1 MRSLKRH
8 GYTGRVVILI
18 DNEDDSRSEYE
29 KRYPG
34 KVHVFDKAAERG
46 TFDIGDNFDGRNCV
60 VFARN
65 ACFRVARELGIDHFI
80 MLDDDYSD
88 FRYKSNHRDEYCDK
102 INPSNLDA
110 VFDLMVEFLK
120 ASKAL
125 TVCLAQGGDFIGG
138 PNGSKAQ
145 KLQLWRK
152 AMNTFVC
159 ASANPF
165 EFLGRINED
174 VNAYVVEGMRGNL
187 MFTIPNMAVN
197 QMQTQKNAK
206 GLTEI
211 YLELGTYVK
220 SFYSV
225 MYAPSC
231 VKVVDMGPVHRRIHH
246 RVQWKNCV
254 PCILSEEHKKS

>member
-1 MRSLKRH
+1 
-8 GYTGRVVILI
+8 
-18 DNEDDSRSEYE
+18 
-29 KRYPG
+29 
-34 KVHVFDKAAERG
+34 
-46 TFDIGDNFDGRNCV
+46 
-60 VFARN
+60 
-65 ACFRVARELGIDHFI
+65 
-80 MLDDDYSD
+80 
-88 FRYKSNHRDEYCDK
+88 
-102 INPSNLDA
+102 
-110 VFDLMVEFLK
+110 MVDFLK
-120 ASKAL
+120 TSKAL

-138 PNGSKAQ
+138 PSGSKAQ

-159 ASANPF
+159 ASEKPF
-165 EFLGRINED
+165 QFLGRINED

-254 PCILSEEHKKS
+254 PCIMSEDHKKR